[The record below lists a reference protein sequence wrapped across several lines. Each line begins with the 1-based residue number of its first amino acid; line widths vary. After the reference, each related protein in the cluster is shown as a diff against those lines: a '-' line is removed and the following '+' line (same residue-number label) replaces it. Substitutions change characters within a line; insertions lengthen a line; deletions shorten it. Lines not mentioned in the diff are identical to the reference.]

1 MHKRFLHGFI
11 IYIAYIAAA
20 APQLFAA
27 ETVRFQEQ
35 TYSGSVTYNEKA
47 QPGDAVFARLLI
59 KHSSTVRS
67 NAVQNPAAVLQL
79 FNEKKEY
86 CFHAVFLDKS

>member
-1 MHKRFLHGFI
+1 MCAVCMM
-11 IYIAYIAAA
+11 YCAAA
-20 APQLFAA
+20 QLSAV
-27 ETVRFQEQ
+27 ETILFQEQ
-35 TYSGSVTYNEKA
+35 AYSGSIIYNEKA

-59 KHSSTVRS
+59 KLSSTVRS

>member
-1 MHKRFLHGFI
+1 MNKRFFYWFI
-11 IYIAYIAAA
+11 ISIAI
-20 APQLFAA
+20 APQLSAV
-27 ETVRFQEQ
+27 ETILFQEQ
-35 TYSGSVTYNEKA
+35 AYSGSIIYNEKA

-59 KHSSTVRS
+59 KLSSTVRS
-67 NAVQNPAAVLQL
+67 NAVQSPAAVLQL

>member
-1 MHKRFLHGFI
+1 MNKRFFYWFI
-11 IYIAYIAAA
+11 ISIAIAA
-20 APQLFAA
+20 QLFAA